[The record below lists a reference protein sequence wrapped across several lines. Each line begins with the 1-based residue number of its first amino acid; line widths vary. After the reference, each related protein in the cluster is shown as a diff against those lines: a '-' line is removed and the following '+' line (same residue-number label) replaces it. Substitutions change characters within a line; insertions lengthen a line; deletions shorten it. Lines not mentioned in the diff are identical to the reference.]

1 MKRFMFG
8 VLCCALMGTA
18 LPTLAR
24 DLTPPEKKIIM
35 DVINGQLKDPDS
47 AKYYWQGYK
56 EGDIYCAHVNSKN
69 SYGGYGGKTLI
80 IMDVTIDAK
89 GYINWAQGRV
99 EPDPLFNKTCTKRGY
114 SV

>member
-1 MKRFMFG
+1 MKRIMLG
-8 VLCCALMGTA
+8 VLCCTLMGTA

-35 DVINGQLKDPDS
+35 DVINDQLKDPDS
-47 AKYYWQGYK
+47 AKYYWQDYK
-56 EGDIYCAHVNSKN
+56 EGDIYCAHVNAKN

-80 IMDVTIDAK
+80 ILGVKTDAR
-89 GYINWAQGRV
+89 GNINFAEGRI
-99 EPDPLFNKTCTKRGY
+99 ESDPIFNKTCTKRGY